1 MTISEQLK
9 AAIRA
14 SGQSVS
20 EIARQSEISR
30 ANLSRF
36 LSDDP
41 DQHRDMLIERT
52 VDRLAEY
59 LGLTLVDAPKAPPK
73 RTKGKKPASSTPRR
87 RSR

>member
-1 MTISEQLK
+1 MAISEQLK

-20 EIARQSEISR
+20 EIARRSEISR
-30 ANLSRF
+30 PNLSRF

-41 DQHRDMLIERT
+41 VQHRDMLLECT

-59 LGLTLVDAPKAPPK
+59 LGLTLTDAPKALPK
-73 RTKGKKPASSTPRR
+73 RTTGHKLKSRR
-87 RSR
+87 RGSR